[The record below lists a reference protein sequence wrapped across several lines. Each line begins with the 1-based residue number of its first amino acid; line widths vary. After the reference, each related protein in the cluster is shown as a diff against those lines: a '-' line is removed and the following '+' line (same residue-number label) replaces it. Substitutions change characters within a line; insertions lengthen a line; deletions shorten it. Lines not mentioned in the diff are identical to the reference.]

1 VKWAQSDEAGEI
13 YLVSEYL
20 RVSAKEAM
28 DMRQNDP
35 KNFYLTLGFAIRK
48 RKDMVALRGIL

>member
-20 RVSAKEAM
+20 RIGAKEAM
-28 DMRQNDP
+28 ELRQKDR
-35 KNFYLTLGFAIRK
+35 KNFYMTLGFAIRK
-48 RKDMVALRGIL
+48 RKDMISLRGIL